1 MKKITI
7 IRLIGYLWLYI
18 IVIDIIFFDYKHIS
32 QSLLGTTISGVIASK
47 LTDYK
52 KSPDNET
59 ISKKNIK
66 HYILYSFMG
75 NIILFFYKKLYL
87 KIMTFYINI

>member
-59 ISKKNIK
+59 ISKKISSIIFYTLLWGISYYFFKKN
-66 HYILYSFMG
+66 YI
-75 NIILFFYKKLYL
+75 
-87 KIMTFYINI
+87 